1 MPKRKAIA
9 VYTGDKSKVGKGYR
23 EDGQAYVWVYDES
36 ADTHRAPCKAKLSW
50 VGKKVGREGRC
61 PKTEQECGDDKDCLN
76 AYKVGQMRVEK
87 KKKLDAA
94 FNKKIAPKLEKR
106 MKNTKAH
113 DHNRYGKCTMKC
125 QQLIKSKSKVEQQRL
140 FKKHNVPNKEQYCA
154 SECHD
159 HKDNKYQLKL

>member
-50 VGKKVGREGRC
+50 FGKKVGRQGRC
-61 PKTEQECGDDKDCLN
+61 PKTEQECDGDKDCLN

-87 KKKLDAA
+87 KKKLDAE
-94 FNKKIAPKLEKR
+94 FNKRIAPKLEKR
-106 MKNTKAH
+106 MKITKAH
-113 DHNRYGKCTMKC
+113 DHNTYGTCTMKC
-125 QQLIKSKSKVEQQRL
+125 KKKVRKLTKKQQKKLHKDNNVE
-140 FKKHNVPNKEQYCA
+140 NNEQYCA
-154 SECHD
+154 NECYD
-159 HKDNKYQLKL
+159 HKDKKYQLKL

>member
-1 MPKRKAIA
+1 MPKAIV
-9 VYTGDKSKVGKGYR
+9 VYTGDQTKVGTGYI
-23 EDGQAYVWVYDES
+23 ENGQKYVWVYDDT
-36 ADTHRAPCKAKLSW
+36 ADTHKAPCKAKLSINPFA
-50 VGKKVGREGRC
+50 KKVGHAGRC
-61 PKTEQECGDDKDCLN
+61 PETEQDCEGDKDCLN

-94 FNKKIAPKLEKR
+94 FNKRIAPKLEKR

-125 QQLIKSKSKVEQQRL
+125 KQKVRRMTKTQQKKLHKENDVE
-140 FKKHNVPNKEQYCA
+140 NNEQYCA
-154 SECHD
+154 NECYN